1 MPSNKKTVRITDEG
15 IPFSNFK
22 LYKPFRSY
30 CRSKHVKPKNIPP
43 ITTVFKIIIAIFKE
57 IREQL
62 INRTGGVMIKGFGYF
77 CVHVSKG
84 HNITFVKKEDR
95 IVPRKLSRD
104 LGKQRI
110 TMLFLPNES
119 DGLFKLWSMSHQYAE
134 EIKNEVKANIRN
146 GKKYKI
152 YPFTLRKMLGMS
164 QYIDKPIGRSRK
176 LQDA

>member
-1 MPSNKKTVRITDEG
+1 MPLSKKTVRIKDEG
-15 IPFSNFK
+15 IPFNDFA

-43 ITTVFKIIIAIFKE
+43 IRTVFKIIAAIFKE

-62 INRTGGVMIKGFGYF
+62 IERTGGVMIKGFGYF
-77 CVHVSKG
+77 CVHVSQG
-84 HNITFVKKEDR
+84 HNITFVKKDDR

-104 LGKQRI
+104 LGKNRI

-134 EIKNEVKANIRN
+134 EIKNEVKTRIRG

-164 QYIDKPIGRSRK
+164 QYVDKPIGRSRK